1 MPRGGARAVS
11 GPAPDPNALR
21 RNRPSDQSSWTML
34 PAEGRPGRPPWWPL
48 TEQTTR
54 EQALWDE
61 LWSRPQA
68 VMWEQLGQVLE
79 VALFVRTLAE
89 TEQPDSKVEAR
100 KLARQYMESLGLTV
114 QGMLRNRWKI
124 VTAVAEAD
132 EDDDET
138 LDPPVRRSA
147 RDRMKVVPFRG
158 PGA

>member
-1 MPRGGARAVS
+1 
-11 GPAPDPNALR
+11 
-21 RNRPSDQSSWTML
+21 ML

-48 TEQTTR
+48 TEVTSR
-54 EQALWDE
+54 EQMLWDD

-124 VTAVAEAD
+124 VVATEQQRE
-132 EDDDET
+132 EDDEEE
-138 LDPPVRRSA
+138 LEAPPRRSA
-147 RDRMKVVPFRG
+147 RDRMKVVPFSGR
-158 PGA
+158 A

>member
-1 MPRGGARAVS
+1 
-11 GPAPDPNALR
+11 
-21 RNRPSDQSSWTML
+21 ML

-48 TEQTTR
+48 TEQTHR
-54 EQALWDE
+54 ERELWDE

-124 VTAVAEAD
+124 VTAVDADAD
-132 EDDDET
+132 EDDDEA